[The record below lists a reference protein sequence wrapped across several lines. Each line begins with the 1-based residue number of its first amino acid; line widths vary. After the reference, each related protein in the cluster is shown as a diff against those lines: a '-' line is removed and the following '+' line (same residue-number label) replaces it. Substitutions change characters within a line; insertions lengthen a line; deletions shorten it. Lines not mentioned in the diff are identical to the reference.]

1 MFNNVV
7 SIIACTSK
15 NSVIG
20 IDGKIPWYYP
30 KDLIFFKNVTSG
42 YPVIMGKRY
51 DRIFVI
57 KYENEYFYKKF
68 KYFFKKKNTI

>member
-7 SIIACTSK
+7 VSIITCTSK

-30 KDLIFFKNVTSG
+30 KDLIFFKNGGILIVYNDIT
-42 YPVIMGKRY
+42 
-51 DRIFVI
+51 I
-57 KYENEYFYKKF
+57 KYYS
-68 KYFFKKKNTI
+68 

>member
-7 SIIACTSK
+7 SIITCTSK

-42 YPVIMGKRY
+42 YPVIMG
-51 DRIFVI
+51 
-57 KYENEYFYKKF
+57 ELHLP
-68 KYFFKKKNTI
+68 